1 MADATAG
8 KSQAYSTDDF
18 EGAAQRLLGNR
29 YQVLKKLAA
38 TPAQICSVFS
48 EVFFSG
54 ELCENDKNQHD
65 ISLMLTASTDLFLGS
80 GQQLLSDSQPQKM
93 PQPKLEL
100 ADLLRSDTPPDRDV
114 SVWHNRPNID

>member
-38 TPAQICSVFS
+38 TPAQICTAFS
-48 EVFFSG
+48 EEFFSG
-54 ELCENDKNQHD
+54 ELRENDENQND
-65 ISLMLTASTDLFLGS
+65 ISLMLEVSTDIYLGPGYPLF
-80 GQQLLSDSQPQKM
+80 SDLRPQNM

-100 ADLLRSDTPPDRDV
+100 AELLRSDTPPDRDAF
-114 SVWHNRPNID
+114 VWCNRPNVD

>member
-29 YQVLKKLAA
+29 YQVIKKLAA
-38 TPAQICSVFS
+38 TPAQICTAFS
-48 EVFFSG
+48 EEFFSG
-54 ELCENDKNQHD
+54 ELRENDDNQNY
-65 ISLMLTASTDLFLGS
+65 ISLMLEVSTDIYLGPGYPLF
-80 GQQLLSDSQPQKM
+80 SDLRPQNM

-100 ADLLRSDTPPDRDV
+100 AELLRSDTPPDRDAF
-114 SVWHNRPNID
+114 VWCNRPNVD